1 MEQKYWMSEMLDLL
15 EKLALLLA
23 EVHKGDGSLC
33 VLSPTALSEVHKE
46 NRPLCVLKERKKRG
60 EKKKFPPH
68 PLIKEKPPQKIEKE
82 TSVCVGDA
90 KEDFRQECLRLVTKD
105 NAQQV
110 ADFFYYWSETSK
122 RGTMRFERQKYWNTE
137 NRLKR
142 WCKNQYS
149 SEITSAALRLK
160 RLQKKDTANATQ
172 QQAAVRER
180 EEANERLERERE
192 EWKKKAVSREE
203 WLAMKEKKT

>member
-23 EVHKGDGSLC
+23 
-33 VLSPTALSEVHKE
+33 EVHKE

-82 TSVCVGDA
+82 NIYAMSGANADLEKRREA
-90 KEDFRQECLRLVTKD
+90 FRQECLRLVTKD

-110 ADFFYYWSETSK
+110 ADFFHYYSQSSK
-122 RGTMRFERQKYWNTE
+122 RGRMLFERKTYWDTE
-137 NRLKR
+137 KRLKLWMSR
-142 WCKNQYS
+142 SYNVDNKA
-149 SEITSAALRLK
+149 AALRLK

-180 EEANERLERERE
+180 EEANERMERERE